1 MTDDKRQI
9 KTLTPPKYVNYHNVF
24 IADEHTSAYILF
36 VITRNRS
43 IFDQKI
49 FCQGLF
55 SFFRLSLD
63 FLLILS
69 CSMVCC
75 MLLDQYPD
83 TISPNKS
90 RVYCFLLIPQRVFV
104 QITNS

>member
-49 FCQGLF
+49 FCHASTLCGTNYIIVAQ
-55 SFFRLSLD
+55 REHD
-63 FLLILS
+63 IL
-69 CSMVCC
+69 
-75 MLLDQYPD
+75 D
-83 TISPNKS
+83 TIYN
-90 RVYCFLLIPQRVFV
+90 VYI
-104 QITNS
+104 